1 MVLKLLDLKN
11 LLFLMFGFA
20 GFIATCCAQGKTAE
34 KPNII
39 LIMADDLG
47 YNDIEPY
54 GSSQVSTPHLQQL
67 ASEGMSFDN
76 MFTSTAMCSPTRQQI
91 LTGLYPVRNGAYPN
105 HSFVYKGTK
114 SVAHYMQNAGYE
126 TAIIGKRDFGN
137 AKSFPFKF
145 LGGRDWDNG
154 KGKAID
160 LADAKNILIVQ
171 QNLFFWSL
179 PAINPMCPGCAG
191 MLITIHPEE

>member
-171 QNLFFWSL
+171 QNLFSGRCQQST
-179 PAINPMCPGCAG
+179 PCALG
-191 MLITIHPEE
+191 AREC